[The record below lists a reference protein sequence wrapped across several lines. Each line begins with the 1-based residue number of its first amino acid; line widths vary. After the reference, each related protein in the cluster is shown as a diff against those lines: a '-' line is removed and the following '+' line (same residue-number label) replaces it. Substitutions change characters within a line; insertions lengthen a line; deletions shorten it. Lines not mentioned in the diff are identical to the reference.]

1 MKKIIILCFLL
12 IGALKG
18 YGQSTYLV
26 AQDTRSVNDSVN
38 YFKRKLSFD
47 FKSRTVVGAPGAG
60 NYSGMITLA
69 PWGDDSG
76 GKVNQLNF
84 NYGGVFYRTGS
95 YTASQW
101 DPWRK
106 LVIED
111 ANGNVSIGATDPQGY
126 KLAVAGNMIAESIKV
141 KLQGTWPDYV
151 FHDQYN
157 LPSLNQV
164 ETFIK
169 LNKHLPEIP
178 SEAEIAKN
186 GQNLGEMNSKLLK
199 KVEELTLYLISQ
211 QKEIEVLKEKV
222 LKLEHK

>member
-1 MKKIIILCFLL
+1 MKKNIILCFLL
-12 IGALKG
+12 IVALKG
-18 YGQSTYLV
+18 YSQSTYLV
-26 AQDTRSVNDSVN
+26 VQDTRSVNDSVN
-38 YFKRKLSFD
+38 FFKKKLSFD
-47 FKSRTVVGAPGAG
+47 FKLRTVIGVPGVGS
-60 NYSGMITLA
+60 YSGVLTLA
-69 PWGDDSG
+69 QWADASG
-76 GKVNQLNF
+76 GKANQLSFTDGNI
-84 NYGGVFYRTGS
+84 FYRTGS

-106 LVIED
+106 LVVED
-111 ANGNVSIGATDPQGY
+111 ASGNVSIGATDPQGY

-186 GQNLGEMNSKLLK
+186 GQNLGEMNAKLLK

-211 QKEIEVLKEKV
+211 QKEIEILKKKM
-222 LKLEHK
+222 LKLERK